1 MRRYLTTAIWVI
13 LAINGCGSPQRDIP
27 KTTFQTS
34 ARWKPVTDIR
44 ADAVMVYGTGPA
56 KGGEGSV
63 EERLS
68 SWKEKGYRTDFMTGI
83 AWGSYQDFFTGSWDG
98 VPHWEDGQVNSQGDT
113 LWHGKNVPYIVPSK
127 KYLDYFKETQ
137 IKRIIDAGVDAIY
150 LEEPEFWARAG
161 YSDTFK
167 KEWEDYYGTPW
178 VPQDSSPEA
187 TYLSNKLKYHLYYRA
202 LEDVFT
208 FAKEYGRKK
217 GLEIKCY
224 VPTHSLV
231 NYSMWEIVSP
241 EASLALLPCVDGYI
255 AQVWTGTSRTPTY
268 YNGRMAERIF
278 ETAFLEY
285 GSMVS
290 MTAPTGR
297 DLWLL
302 TDPIEDGVRDWED
315 YRKGYQATFTAQLL
329 YPEVSDYEVM
339 PWPDRIYEKLY
350 PVSAGSSEMSN
361 IPGPYA
367 TMMGVM
373 VNALQNMPKSPRKVE
388 GPKGISVLM
397 GNSLM
402 FQRFPSHCDYE
413 DPQLSD
419 FFGLS
424 LPLLKAGIP
433 VGITH
438 IENIP
443 GSLKDVSVLLM
454 TYSNMKPLS
463 PDAHEA
469 LRDWVNAG
477 GKLIYSGRD
486 EDPFQNVSEWW
497 NHDGLSYQAPS
508 CHLFELLG
516 LGKEPQEGRY
526 KVGKGEVMVLRADPK
541 EFVMTPGGE
550 TAVLKAVE
558 DLYGSLSKK
567 NYLRLERG
575 PYMVAAVMDE
585 TPDMSPLKL
594 EGKYIDLYDPS
605 LPVLDGATLPPGSRK
620 LLYDL
625 DKRPDETAILAEA
638 GRSTNLRRTRN
649 SLSYITK
656 GPAGTVNRSRV
667 SLPKEPLSVEAEG
680 SSWTWDEDSRTL
692 LLEFQ
697 NNPDG
702 VSVLIK
708 W

>member
-44 ADAVMVYGTGPA
+44 ADAVMVYGTGPQ
-56 KGGEGSV
+56 GSV

-68 SWKEKGYRTDFMTGI
+68 DWKAKGYRTDFMTGV
-83 AWGSYQDFFTGSWDG
+83 AWGGYQDYFTGLWDG
-98 VPHWEDGQVNSQGDT
+98 NTHWEDGQVESQGDT
-113 LWHGKNVPYIVPSK
+113 IWHGKNVPYIVPSR

-137 IKRIIDAGVDAIY
+137 IKRTIDAGVDAIY

-167 KEWEDYYGTPW
+167 KEWEDYYGTKW

-208 FAKEYGRKK
+208 FAKEYGLSK
-217 GLEIKCY
+217 GREIKCY

-255 AQVWTGTSRTPTY
+255 AQVWTGTSRAPTY
-268 YNGRMAERIF
+268 FNGQRAERIF

-297 DLWLL
+297 DLWFL

-367 TMMGVM
+367 TMMGIM
-373 VNALQNMPKSPRKVE
+373 VNALQNMPKSSGKVE
-388 GPKGISVLM
+388 GSQGISVLM

-402 FQRFPSHCDYE
+402 FQRFPIHNGYD
-413 DPQLSD
+413 DPQLSG

-424 LPLLKAGIP
+424 LPLLKAGVP

-443 GSLKDVSVLLM
+443 GSLKDVKVLLM

-463 PDAHEA
+463 PKAHEA
-469 LRDWVNAG
+469 LSDWVKAG

-497 NHDGLSYQAPS
+497 NRDGYSYAAPS
-508 CHLFELLG
+508 CHLFDLLG
-516 LGKEPQEGRY
+516 LGKEPEEGRY
-526 KVGKGEVMVLRADPK
+526 KVRKGEVMILRTDPK
-541 EFVMTPGGE
+541 EFVMNPGGE
-550 TAVLKAVE
+550 AAVLKAVE
-558 DLYGSLSKK
+558 DLYGPLSKK
-567 NYLRLERG
+567 NHLKIERG
-575 PYMVAAVMDE
+575 PYLVAAVMDE
-585 TPDMSPLKL
+585 TSDLSPLTL
-594 EGKYIDLYDPS
+594 EGKFIDLYDPL
-605 LPVLDGATLPPGSRK
+605 LPILDGATLPPGSRK

-625 DKRPDETAILAEA
+625 DKRPHGAVILAEA
-638 GRSTNLRRTRN
+638 GRSTISRSSGR

-656 GPAGTVNRSRV
+656 GPKGTVNRSRV

>member
-1 MRRYLTTAIWVI
+1 MKRHLTAAILVI
-13 LAINGCGSPQRDIP
+13 LALHGCGSPRPDIP
-27 KTTFQTS
+27 KTTFQTNAS
-34 ARWKPVTDIR
+34 WKPVTDIR

-56 KGGEGSV
+56 KGAGGNV
-63 EERLS
+63 EDRLS
-68 SWKEKGYRTDFMTGI
+68 RWKEKGYRTDFMTGI
-83 AWGSYQDFFTGSWDG
+83 AWGGYQDYFLGRWDG
-98 VPHWEDGQVNSQGDT
+98 QPHWEDGQVDSQGDT
-113 LWHGKNVPYIVPSK
+113 IWHGKNVPYIVPSR
-127 KYLDYFKETQ
+127 KYLEYFKETQ

-167 KEWEDYYGTPW
+167 KEWEDFYGTPW
-178 VPQDSSPEA
+178 MPQDSSPEA

-208 FAKEYGRKK
+208 YAKEYGREN
-217 GLEIKCY
+217 GREIKCY

-255 AQVWTGTSRTPTY
+255 AQVWTGTSRAPTY
-268 YNGRMAERIF
+268 YDGRRAERIF

-297 DLWLL
+297 DLWFL

-315 YRKGYQATFTAQLL
+315 YRKGYHATFTAQLL

-367 TMMGVM
+367 TMMGIM
-373 VNALQNMPKSPRKVE
+373 VNALQKMPKSSGKVE
-388 GPKGISVLM
+388 GSQGISVLM

-402 FQRFPSHCDYE
+402 FQRFPVHSGYD

-424 LPLLKAGIP
+424 MPLLKAGVP

-443 GSLKDVSVLLM
+443 GSLKNVKVLLM

-463 PDAHEA
+463 EDAHEA
-469 LRDWVNAG
+469 LKGWVSEG

-497 NHDGLSYQAPS
+497 NSDGRAYRAPS

-516 LGKEPQEGRY
+516 LGQEPEEGRY

-541 EFVMTPGGE
+541 EYVMNPSGE
-550 TAVLKAVE
+550 AAVLKAVE
-558 DLYGSLSKK
+558 DFYGPLAKK
-567 NYLRLERG
+567 NHLKLERG
-575 PYMVAAVMDE
+575 PYLVAAVMDE
-585 TPDMSPLKL
+585 TPDQNPLRL
-594 EGKYIDLYDPS
+594 EGSFIDLYDPN
-605 LPVLDGATLPPGSRK
+605 LPVLDGITLPPGSRK

-625 DKRPDETAILAEA
+625 AKRPLGAAILAEA
-638 GRSTNLRRTRN
+638 GRSTDLRSSRR
-649 SLSYITK
+649 SFSYITK
-656 GPAGTVNRSRV
+656 GPAGTMNRSRV
-667 SLPKEPLSVEAEG
+667 SIPRKPLSVEAEG
-680 SSWTWDEDSRTL
+680 CSWTWDENSRTL

-702 VSVLIK
+702 VPVLIR